1 MTYTNNHIRANKQ
14 HAYVLIDN
22 ETTLPALFPALYQ
35 VEVLAHKKLATQKH
49 ELAALRFFYDFWF
62 QKHGVTFDYYFY
74 QTKYNIAECVGQL
87 NGFYEYLRSNGESA
101 NVISLNERSSSNTLA
116 KPTLAAHI
124 FAVNRFLRFLNTRY
138 MNQIY
143 QSGSGKEVEMMY
155 SNNLK
160 RLHETTKNYNRLQK
174 SHREPTSR
182 YKSITKEQHALLDEM
197 LIPSLA
203 EFSDLTT
210 GQIYSAQ
217 TNYKNPFQTSFQQF
231 RNYLIH
237 RLMYNYGLRVGEL
250 LLLTIDSF
258 GESQQNSQG
267 DVNYLLMVQNLPD
280 EMHDPRSLP
289 TTLKNEQSTRIIDLH
304 IDDYNYFVIFLKQYR
319 YPLFKNENSASDH
332 RILFTTERGN
342 YAPLTYSAIRKIYR
356 KIDSHFAYLH
366 PNFRSGSTFNN
377 LVQLT
382 PHVGRHSWAYITLEY
397 IYEQLLHDEIRLGKN
412 YGISSR
418 LVGLL
423 DAAADKLRALGGW
436 SVTSSMPYK
445 YARRYVEQLANQ
457 ANINRI
463 NNAKLPSTLNPLQAN
478 DPEGDFDAFI

>member
-217 TNYKNPFQTSFQQF
+217 TNYKNPFQISFQ
-231 RNYLIH
+231 
-237 RLMYNYGLRVGEL
+237 
-250 LLLTIDSF
+250 
-258 GESQQNSQG
+258 
-267 DVNYLLMVQNLPD
+267 
-280 EMHDPRSLP
+280 
-289 TTLKNEQSTRIIDLH
+289 
-304 IDDYNYFVIFLKQYR
+304 
-319 YPLFKNENSASDH
+319 
-332 RILFTTERGN
+332 
-342 YAPLTYSAIRKIYR
+342 
-356 KIDSHFAYLH
+356 
-366 PNFRSGSTFNN
+366 
-377 LVQLT
+377 
-382 PHVGRHSWAYITLEY
+382 
-397 IYEQLLHDEIRLGKN
+397 
-412 YGISSR
+412 
-418 LVGLL
+418 
-423 DAAADKLRALGGW
+423 
-436 SVTSSMPYK
+436 
-445 YARRYVEQLANQ
+445 
-457 ANINRI
+457 
-463 NNAKLPSTLNPLQAN
+463 
-478 DPEGDFDAFI
+478 